1 MKAREPAVRITTP
14 ELLGIDE
21 MYKEEGEDGTS
32 FGLSELGLL
41 VSRFLVSGKFAG
53 KSDED
58 ERPTLRVK
66 DSFNEV
72 TLYVGSYYSE
82 SLEALDELKE
92 NDDLL
97 VIGKVSVSNSQGQI
111 SKRFYLESIS
121 KISELERK
129 YLESK
134 SVQFMS
140 ERVKKI
146 SRAISSGTRDKEELI
161 ALLNSQ
167 RNGLGVYTRFSLKG
181 SIDVEKFSDQIEVFL
196 RNVNSGNRENILKEI
211 KSYREISFNELVDK
225 LGGRIPREELEEEI
239 RNLMNDGE
247 IMEIKTGIYRY
258 VP

>member
-1 MKAREPAVRITTP
+1 MKPREPAVRITTP

-21 MYKEEGEDGTS
+21 TYRDEGDESTS

-41 VSRFLVSGKFAG
+41 VSRFIISGKFVG

-58 ERPTLRVK
+58 ERPILRVK

-82 SLEALDELKE
+82 SLEFLEELKE
-92 NDDLL
+92 NDN
-97 VIGKVSVSNSQGQI
+97 VITVGKVSISNAQGQF
-111 SKRFYLESIS
+111 SKRFYLENIS

-134 SVQFMS
+134 SVQFMN

-146 SRAISSGTRDKEELI
+146 SRAISSGIREKEELI
-161 ALLNSQ
+161 ALLNSY
-167 RNGLGVYTRFSLKG
+167 RNGLGLHVRFQLKG
-181 SIDVEKFSDQIEVFL
+181 SIDVEKFSDQINVFL
-196 RNVNSGNRENILKEI
+196 RNVNQGNRETILKEI
-211 KSYREISFNELVDK
+211 KNFREISFEELVDK
-225 LGGRIPREELEEEI
+225 LGERIPREELEDEI
-239 RNLMNDGE
+239 RNLMSDGE